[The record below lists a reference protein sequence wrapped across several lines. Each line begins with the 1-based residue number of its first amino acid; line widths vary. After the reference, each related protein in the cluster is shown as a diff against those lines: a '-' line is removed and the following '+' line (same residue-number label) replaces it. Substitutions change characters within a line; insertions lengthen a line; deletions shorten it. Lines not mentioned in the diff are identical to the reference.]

1 MNCPASLAS
10 CAPACRP
17 AIRVRRGW
25 AVWLVVLLALA
36 LPALAQ
42 RLGKPAAFKGIDI
55 EEHLGAQVPLDLT
68 FRDETGAPVTL
79 RELCDGRR
87 PVALVL
93 AYYQCPMLCTFV
105 LNGLTRAINE
115 TPLRPGEQ
123 YQLVT
128 VSIDPREGAELA
140 TAKRTAYLGGLTTPV
155 EPAAWRFLTA
165 DQATIDQ
172 LADTLGFRYFYDAE
186 QNQYAHPA
194 VVHVLTP
201 EGKISRYL
209 YGIQYQP
216 RDFRLALLEAS
227 EGRIGN
233 IVDRV
238 LLYCFHYSPRDKEYT
253 ASAMRIMRLGGAT
266 VLAALVIFL
275 AILWRR
281 EGRRQELPQPR
292 L

>member
-1 MNCPASLAS
+1 MLLWLGAWLCAMPAAQ
-10 CAPACRP
+10 
-17 AIRVRRGW
+17 
-25 AVWLVVLLALA
+25 
-36 LPALAQ
+36 AQ
-42 RLGKPAAFKGIDI
+42 RLGKPAAFKGMDI
-55 EEHLGAQVPLDLT
+55 EEHLGAQLPLDMA
-68 FRDETGAPVTL
+68 FRDEAGAAVSL

-87 PVALVL
+87 PVVLVL

-105 LNGLTRAINE
+105 LNGLTKAINE

-128 VSIDPREGAELA
+128 VSIDPTETAALA
-140 TAKRTAYLGGLTTPV
+140 AAKRQTYLGSLEAKV
-155 EPAAWRFLTA
+155 DPAAWRFLTT
-165 DQATIDQ
+165 DQATITA
-172 LADTLGFRYFYDAE
+172 LADALGFRYFYDE
-186 QNQYAHPA
+186 TQRQYAHPA
-194 VVHVLTP
+194 VVHILTP
-201 EGKISRYL
+201 GGKISRYL

-227 EGRIGN
+227 DGRIGN

-253 ASAMRIMRLGGAT
+253 AAAMRIMRLGGSA
-266 VLAALVIFL
+266 VLLALVIFL

-281 EGRRQELPQPR
+281 EWRRHALPQPR